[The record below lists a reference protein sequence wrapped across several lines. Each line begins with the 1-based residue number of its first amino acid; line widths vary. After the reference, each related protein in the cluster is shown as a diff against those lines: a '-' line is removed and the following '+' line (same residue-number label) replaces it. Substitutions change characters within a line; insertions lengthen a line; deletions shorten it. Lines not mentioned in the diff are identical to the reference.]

1 MPSCKKIILLAVL
14 RCFRMAGFSQGEFNN
29 WFFGNK
35 AAITFN
41 TSPPTNIPSTQM
53 GSVTATA
60 SVSDSNGLV
69 LFYSNGTNV
78 YDRNHGIMSTLISGM
93 NNTQPVL
100 P

>member
-1 MPSCKKIILLAVL
+1 MLLL
-14 RCFRMAGFSQGEFNN
+14 PFLGFSQGEFNN

-53 GSVTATA
+53 NSVTATA

-69 LFYSNGTNV
+69 LFYSNLLNGKRTCVFFIN
-78 YDRNHGIMSTLISGM
+78 MT
-93 NNTQPVL
+93 P
-100 P
+100 

>member
-1 MPSCKKIILLAVL
+1 MKHKFLTGLILLL
-14 RCFRMAGFSQGEFNN
+14 SFAGYSQGEFNN

-41 TSPPTNIPSTQM
+41 ASPPTNIPSTQM
-53 GSVTATA
+53 NSVTATA

-69 LFYSNGTNV
+69 LFYSNGNAV
-78 YDRNHGIMSTLISGM
+78 FDRNHGIMSCC
-93 NNTQPVL
+93 L